1 MQSQINHLNVNL
13 KREIDE
19 RINGEKNM
27 KKKINALELEGH
39 QFRLASHFL
48 DERISKLEKKIGGGG
63 IIKSED
69 PSINKTKKNN

>member
-1 MQSQINHLNVNL
+1 MQAQINHLNVNL

-19 RINGEKNM
+19 RMNGEKNM

-48 DERISKLEKKIGGGG
+48 DERISKLEKKIGG
-63 IIKSED
+63 IIKSEE